1 MPTTVITGSASG
13 IGAATA
19 ALLRANGHR
28 LSTVD
33 LRDADILA
41 DLSTPA
47 GRSAALAQVMAEVL
61 ARCDGRLDGLVLC
74 AGLGA
79 QVDPASLIVSVNYFG
94 AVELLDGLLPALQKG
109 QSPAAVVVSSVASAH
124 LPWDKNPL
132 GAHLEAGEEEK
143 AQAVVMAAGARGG
156 NLAYAG
162 SKNALTVAVRRRAAA
177 WGAAGVRLNTVAP
190 GATETPLLQ
199 AGLQDPRY
207 SEAIKNFTAPIARRA
222 DASEVASVIGFLM
235 GSGASFV
242 HGAQFHVDGGIDAVY
257 RPTQF

>member
-28 LSTVD
+28 LITVD

-47 GRSAALAQVMAEVL
+47 GRSGALAQVSDQLV

-79 QVDPASLIVSVNYFG
+79 QVDPASLVVSVNYFG
-94 AVELLDGLLPALQKG
+94 ALELLDGLLPALQKG

-199 AGLQDPRY
+199 AGLQDPRF

-222 DASEVASVIGFLM
+222 DASEVASVIGFLL

>member
-1 MPTTVITGSASG
+1 MPTTLVTGSASG

-19 ALLRANGHR
+19 LALQAAGH
-28 LSTVD
+28 TVIGVD
-33 LRDADILA
+33 LRNADITG
-41 DLSTPA
+41 DLSTAA
-47 GRSAALAQVMAEVL
+47 GRQAIVAQALE
-61 ARCDGRLDGLVLC
+61 RSGGTLDGLVLC

-79 QVDPASLIVSVNYFG
+79 QTQPASLVTSVNYFG

-109 QSPAAVVVSSVASAH
+109 TNPSAVVISSVASAM

-132 GAHLEAGEEEK
+132 AAACEGGDEATVSAIVMGAGDA
-143 AQAVVMAAGARGG
+143 GG

-162 SKNALTVAVRRRAAA
+162 SKNALTVAVRKRAST
-177 WGAAGVRLNTVAP
+177 WGQAGVRLNTVAP

-207 SEAIKNFTAPIARRA
+207 GEAIKNFVAPIARRA
-222 DASEVASVIGFLM
+222 EPREMASVVVFLM
-235 GSGASFV
+235 SEAASFV
-242 HGAQFHVDGGIDAVY
+242 HGSQLYVDGGIDAVT